1 VVAHSLHPGR
11 VHVVVNAV
19 DTDVFV
25 PRARAGLRQELGLSP
40 TGALVAVVG
49 RLDRNKGTAV
59 ALEGIARL
67 TDVSAVVVGDGPDR
81 GKLERL
87 VDERGLG
94 ERVRFTGRRPQGEVA
109 RYMAA
114 ADLLVFPS
122 RLAEAG
128 PLVVAQALA
137 CGTPVVAS
145 NVGAVPEMLGEDE
158 AVGVLVRPGSAS
170 DVAQAVERLLADPVA
185 LAAMKEA
192 ARARALERFT
202 VDRMVDE
209 THAVYRAAIDDADAV
224 TLRGRAR
231 SRVTK

>member
-1 VVAHSLHPGR
+1 
-11 VHVVVNAV
+11 
-19 DTDVFV
+19 
-25 PRARAGLRQELGLSP
+25 
-40 TGALVAVVG
+40 
-49 RLDRNKGTAV
+49 
-59 ALEGIARL
+59 
-67 TDVSAVVVGDGPDR
+67 
-81 GKLERL
+81 
-87 VDERGLG
+87 
-94 ERVRFTGRRPQGEVA
+94 
-109 RYMAA
+109 MAA

-145 NVGAVPEMLGEDE
+145 NVGAVPEMLGEDG
-158 AVGVLVRPGSAS
+158 AVGALVRPGSAS
-170 DVAQAVERLLADPVA
+170 DVAQAVERLLADPAV
-185 LAAMKEA
+185 LAAMNEA